1 MVPLREP
8 LMLTITALTALS
20 NPADAR
26 LAAETMATSEPW
38 LTLGRTFDESL
49 AIVRDA
55 SKEVFVA
62 HDDGQ
67 FRGFLI
73 LSPRS
78 PLGGYIQIVAVAA
91 EARGTGIGSRLLDFA
106 EERIFRESANAFL
119 CVSGFN
125 TGARSLYQ
133 RRGYVEIGVLHDF
146 LVRGHDEILMRKT
159 IGPIREITNR
169 GA

>member
-1 MVPLREP
+1 
-8 LMLTITALTALS
+8 MLTITRLTD
-20 NPADAR
+20 PEDAY
-26 LAAETMATSEPW
+26 LAAQTMATSEPW

-62 HDDGQ
+62 HDDGA
-67 FRGFLI
+67 FRGFLV

-78 PLGGYIQIVAVAA
+78 PLGGYIQILAVAA
-91 EARGTGIGSRLLDFA
+91 EARGTGVGSRLLDFA

-125 TGARSLYQ
+125 AGARSLYQ
-133 RRGYVEIGVLHDF
+133 RRGYVEIGVLQDF

-159 IGPIREITNR
+159 IGPIRDFPNR
-169 GA
+169 